1 MRDSSSPS
9 CSLTVAGDTLRLSLV
24 PFPGPVGFGGCHRSE
39 NSPGYMCVYVRKRH
53 EIGYP
58 VCILLIRVWLSDR
71 NSCHD
76 GKNSTSKL
84 PTMRVNCVNGEH
96 VLLDVTLP
104 SKTGVESWI
113 ELGLVVLVSTTEN
126 EKLNAS
132 SRVADNT
139 SAFLSFP
146 CSLVVLIRRNRKLK
160 LSVRSSRGRDRSQ
173 SAAWLPVFKAS
184 TWQFSPS
191 MAVLSGFTFDLA
203 CSSSSSCPF
212 NYSQDCM
219 YVGKTCRPRVKE
231 LNGLNSVC
239 CRCPHL

>member
-1 MRDSSSPS
+1 MVFGKQSILVWKIGKLFLQSPRSSLSRSRPTMRDSSSPS

-104 SKTGVESWI
+104 SKTGVES
-113 ELGLVVLVSTTEN
+113 
-126 EKLNAS
+126 
-132 SRVADNT
+132 
-139 SAFLSFP
+139 
-146 CSLVVLIRRNRKLK
+146 
-160 LSVRSSRGRDRSQ
+160 
-173 SAAWLPVFKAS
+173 
-184 TWQFSPS
+184 
-191 MAVLSGFTFDLA
+191 
-203 CSSSSSCPF
+203 
-212 NYSQDCM
+212 
-219 YVGKTCRPRVKE
+219 
-231 LNGLNSVC
+231 
-239 CRCPHL
+239 